1 MLHYLLF
8 GSKQSAK
15 EFSALRRLR
24 LLVTLFCRR
33 RFPNNLLACYM
44 LSRTHDRSSMTRLNE
59 SSQEHKCGKWR
70 TRGGSAYENALEYA
84 YEIHLLIFSCICL
97 CPTSSR
103 KTAESVHPRLEL
115 VLIYFWMQLFMVPIA
130 RLAVNRSLGEN
141 AMKVLIKYRDF
152 PFSPSLFVP
161 LCLRKFGS
169 TFDLWSG

>member
-1 MLHYLLF
+1 MKAVKNTNA
-8 GSKQSAK
+8 GN
-15 EFSALRRLR
+15 EE
-24 LLVTLFCRR
+24 LVKGVRTKTL
-33 RFPNNLLACYM
+33 
-44 LSRTHDRSSMTRLNE
+44 SSTRTSD
-59 SSQEHKCGKWR
+59 
-70 TRGGSAYENALEYA
+70 
-84 YEIHLLIFSCICL
+84 IFLIFSCICL
-97 CPTSSR
+97 CSTSSR

-169 TFDLWSG
+169 TFDL